1 MAQRVRELRGRL
13 GLAQEKMAARL
24 GVMIPA
30 INRWENG
37 GAKLSP
43 LALKQIQ
50 ELPAPLGDSGRDLRP
65 EYFPEER
72 I

>member
-1 MAQRVRELRGRL
+1 
-13 GLAQEKMAARL
+13 
-24 GVMIPA
+24 MIPA